1 MTIIISEDDF
11 DAVWGA
17 YARSDGELF
26 SHADIVHKPL
36 NLVWTV
42 VDDGEGTNTLYALP
56 GFHIVNKVGYV
67 LTTKAWDDPQQEAYW
82 FKVEP

>member
-1 MTIIISEDDF
+1 MTTTISEDDF
-11 DAVWGA
+11 VDVWGA
-17 YARSDGELF
+17 HARSDGELF

-36 NLVWTV
+36 NQVWTV
-42 VDDGEGTNTLYALP
+42 VEAGLDGNLYALP